1 MTKPRRTQKLRA
13 DKIYRLDLVC
23 EGKRFFKAEAEAL
36 DAADIRMLE
45 NMRLSIGVY
54 QCPTC
59 RQWHLTSLE
68 PSQPVQ

>member
-1 MTKPRRTQKLRA
+1 MSRPRRTKNLQA
-13 DKIYRLDLVC
+13 NKIYRLNLVC
-23 EGKRFFKAEAEAL
+23 EEKRFFKTEAEAL
-36 DAADIRMLE
+36 DAADVRMLE
-45 NMRLSIGVY
+45 NMRLTIGVY